1 MGDKKENK
9 VLYIQSSEHAIIG
22 RSGSPAETVE
32 PGGRVLLDEDVES
45 HKFLKAQIEAGAE
58 GYEHLS
64 LVEVDPKAEKAQK
77 EEFDK
82 QQEKAAKIAAKA
94 RDEQLQADAG
104 EAADEDNESS
114 VSQVEDATLPPQDQ
128 EAVELAKQ
136 SGAGQR
142 ASTQED
148 TVEEHSAK
156 SGRRSTRKG

>member
-1 MGDKKENK
+1 MGEKKETK
-9 VLYIQSSEHAIIG
+9 VQYIQSSEHAIIG
-22 RSGSPAETVE
+22 RSGSPADTVE

-94 RDEQLQADAG
+94 RDEQLQEESEGQDG
-104 EAADEDNESS
+104 DEGS
-114 VSQVEDATLPPQDQ
+114 VEQVDDVNLPPQDE

-136 SGAGQR
+136 SG
-142 ASTQED
+142 D
-148 TVEEHSAK
+148 TEEHSPK